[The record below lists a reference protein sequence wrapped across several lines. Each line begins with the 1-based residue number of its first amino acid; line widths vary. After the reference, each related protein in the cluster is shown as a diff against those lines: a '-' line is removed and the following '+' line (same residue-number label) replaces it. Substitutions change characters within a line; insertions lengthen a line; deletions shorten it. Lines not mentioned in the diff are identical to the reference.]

1 MSSRLSRLL
10 LLWLTATVPLS
21 MMPPAAAAPQKK
33 STTAPKPAAKST
45 TKAKSTGKAKT
56 AAKSRTA
63 KGSAKSKG
71 SNKSAGKGRKT
82 TTPRAR
88 TAPAPVQQTKAQQL
102 AALYQQYWDA
112 SLKLNPL
119 QATLQGDPRYND
131 QMPNFLS
138 AAFRQQSHDLTVQWL
153 GKVEAIGPA
162 ELTGQDLLSY
172 EIFVR
177 DARSALAAEQF
188 PSWMQPVNQ
197 FYNIANIAAVLGS
210 GTGAQPFETVQDY
223 DNWQRRAA
231 GLPVLFDQAIANMR
245 QGMKAGVVQPR
256 ALMEKVLP
264 QLDAIIQPTAEETLF
279 WGPVRNMP
287 DSIPEADR
295 QRIAGDYKR
304 LIDNRIMPSYRA
316 LRGFIATE
324 YLPATRKTDG
334 MSALPNGAAW
344 YAFNVRQSTTSDLT
358 PEQIHQLGLGEVA
371 RIHAQIE
378 AVMKQVKFRGSMPK
392 FFKFMQSDKRFAF
405 PSEAAM
411 LSYYRG
417 LESRVDANAPKLF
430 SLTPKAKFEIRPVEP
445 YRAQSA
451 AGGSYMRP
459 SQDGK
464 RPGIFYV
471 NTYDLPSRKT
481 WDAEDLYLHEAIP
494 GHHYQL
500 GLQQELGELPSF
512 RRFGGETAFI
522 EGWGLYAESL
532 GKDLG
537 LYQDPYN
544 YFGYLQNELWRAI
557 RLVADT
563 GLHAKGWT
571 RKQVIDYMLEN
582 SAASETDA
590 TAEADRYMAIPG
602 QALAN
607 KVGELKI
614 LQLRQQAQASL
625 GPRFDVRAFHAEVL
639 KDGSVPL
646 DILQEKLERWIQH
659 PAPAVAAPAAAT
671 GPLVPPVTPTR

>member
-10 LLWLTATVPLS
+10 LLWLTFAVPLS
-21 MMPPAAAAPQKK
+21 MAPHADAAPQKK
-33 STTAPKPAAKST
+33 STTQAKGKTASKST
-45 TKAKSTGKAKT
+45 TKSTGKT
-56 AAKSRTA
+56 AT
-63 KGSAKSKG
+63 KGTTKG
-71 SNKSAGKGRKT
+71 KATTKGKGGKSGKAS
-82 TTPRAR
+82 TPRKGASTR
-88 TAPAPVQQTKAQQL
+88 AAAAPVQQSKAQQL
-102 AALYQQYWDA
+102 AGIYEQYWDA

-119 QATLQGDPRYND
+119 QATLQGDRRYND
-131 QMPNFLS
+131 QLPNFLS
-138 AAFRQQSHDLTVQWL
+138 AAYRQQSHDLTTQWL
-153 GKVEAIGPA
+153 GKVEAIGPDG
-162 ELTGQDLLSY
+162 LSGQDLLSY

-188 PSWMQPVNQ
+188 PSWMQPINQ
-197 FYNIANIAAVLGS
+197 FYNVASIAAMLGS
-210 GTGAQPFETVQDY
+210 GTGAQPFETVEDY
-223 DNWQRRAA
+223 DAWARRAA
-231 GLPVLFDQAIANMR
+231 GLPALFDQAIANMR

-264 QLDAIIQPTAEETLF
+264 QLDAIIRPAAEDTLF
-279 WGPVRNMP
+279 WAPVRNMP
-287 DSIPEADR
+287 ESFSAADR
-295 QRIAGDYKR
+295 QRISADYKR
-304 LIDNRIMPSYRA
+304 LIDNRILPSYRA

-324 YLPATRKTDG
+324 YLPATRATDG

-358 PEQIHQLGLGEVA
+358 PAQIHQIGLDEVA

-378 AVMKQVKFRGSMPK
+378 AVMKQVKFRGSMQK
-392 FFKFMQSDKRFAF
+392 FFKFMQNDKRFAF
-405 PSEAAM
+405 ANEEAM

-417 LESRVDANAPKLF
+417 LEARIDANVPKLF

-451 AGGSYMRP
+451 SGGSYMRP

-500 GLQQELGELPSF
+500 GLQQELGAMPSF

-537 LYQDPYN
+537 VYQDPYN

-557 RLVADT
+557 RLVVDT
-563 GLHAKGWT
+563 GLHSKGWS
-571 RKQVIDYMLEN
+571 RQQVIDYMLEN
-582 SAASETDA
+582 SAASQTDA
-590 TAEADRYMAIPG
+590 VSEAERYMAIPG
-602 QALAN
+602 QALAY

-614 LQLRQQAQASL
+614 MQLRKQAETAL

-646 DILQEKLERWIQH
+646 DILQQKLERWIQN
-659 PAPAVAAPAAAT
+659 PAVSATAPAA
-671 GPLVPPVTPTR
+671 PPASPASPPPTR

>member
-10 LLWLTATVPLS
+10 LLWLATAVPLS
-21 MMPPAAAAPQKK
+21 MVPHADAAPQKK
-33 STTAPKPAAKST
+33 STTQAKGKPASKST
-45 TKAKSTGKAKT
+45 TKSTGK
-56 AAKSRTA
+56 
-63 KGSAKSKG
+63 SASKG
-71 SNKSAGKGRKT
+71 KAKASTKGKAATQGKRGKAGAAST
-82 TTPRAR
+82 RA
-88 TAPAPVQQTKAQQL
+88 AAAPVQQSKAQQL
-102 AALYQQYWDA
+102 AGLYEQYWDA

-119 QATLQGDPRYND
+119 QATLQGDRRYND
-131 QMPNFLS
+131 QLPNFLS
-138 AAFRQQSHDLTVQWL
+138 AAYRQQSHDLTTQWL
-153 GKVEAIGPA
+153 GKVEAIGPDG
-162 ELTGQDLLSY
+162 LSGQDLLSY

-188 PSWMQPVNQ
+188 PSWMQPINQ
-197 FYNIANIAAVLGS
+197 FYNVASIAAMLGS
-210 GTGAQPFETVQDY
+210 GTGAQPFETVEDY
-223 DNWQRRAA
+223 DAWARRAA
-231 GLPVLFDQAIANMR
+231 GLPALFEQAIANMR
-245 QGMKAGVVQPR
+245 EGMKAGVVQPR

-264 QLDAIIQPTAEETLF
+264 QLDAIIRPTAEETLF
-279 WGPVRNMP
+279 WSPVRNL
-287 DSIPEADR
+287 PESFSAADR
-295 QRIAGDYKR
+295 QRISADYKR
-304 LIDNRIMPSYRA
+304 LIENRIMPSYRA

-324 YLPATRKTDG
+324 YLPATRASDG

-358 PEQIHQLGLGEVA
+358 PDQIHQIGLDEVA
-371 RIHAQIE
+371 RIHAQID
-378 AVMKQVKFRGSMPK
+378 AVMKQVKFRGSMQK
-392 FFKFMQSDKRFAF
+392 FFKFMQNDKRFAF
-405 PSEAAM
+405 ANEEAM

-417 LESRVDANAPKLF
+417 LEARVDANVPKLF
-430 SLTPKAKFEIRPVEP
+430 SLTPKAKFEVRPVEP

-500 GLQQELGELPSF
+500 GLQQELGAMPSF

-537 LYQDPYN
+537 VYQDPYN

-557 RLVADT
+557 RLVVDT
-563 GLHAKGWT
+563 GLHAKGWS
-571 RKQVIDYMLEN
+571 RQQVIDYMLEN
-582 SAASETDA
+582 SAASQTDA
-590 TAEADRYMAIPG
+590 VSEAERYMAIPG
-602 QALAN
+602 QALAY

-614 LQLRQQAQASL
+614 MQLRKQAETAL
-625 GPRFDVRAFHAEVL
+625 GPRFDIRAFHAEVL

-646 DILQEKLERWIQH
+646 DILQQKLERWIQN
-659 PAPAVAAPAAAT
+659 PSAAAT
-671 GPLVPPVTPTR
+671 TPATPATPAASPPPTR